1 MTSLFSH
8 EVHSQLQMCALP
20 WRRAFNYYKIYKY
33 GEKTKLLYKN
43 ICIQYMNLQDERH
56 KLTQR
61 LCTGYLDGHAVPQ
74 NCTSIT
80 KLFLRYSDRGLGTKK
95 L

>member
-8 EVHSQLQMCALP
+8 EVHSQLQIYALP

-33 GEKTKLLYKN
+33 GEKTKL
-43 ICIQYMNLQDERH
+43 QYMNLQDERH

-61 LCTGYLDGHAVPQ
+61 LCTGYLDGHVVPQ

-80 KLFLRYSDRGLGTKK
+80 KAFLTIF
-95 L
+95 

>member
-33 GEKTKLLYKN
+33 GEKTKLLIRIYAYNIRIYKMRDIN
-43 ICIQYMNLQDERH
+43 SLRDCALDIWTGMLFH
-56 KLTQR
+56 KIAPL
-61 LCTGYLDGHAVPQ
+61 
-74 NCTSIT
+74 
-80 KLFLRYSDRGLGTKK
+80 
-95 L
+95 

>member
-33 GEKTKLLYKN
+33 GEKTKLLIRIYVYRDINYLKSF
-43 ICIQYMNLQDERH
+43 RH
-56 KLTQR
+56 
-61 LCTGYLDGHAVPQ
+61 
-74 NCTSIT
+74 I
-80 KLFLRYSDRGLGTKK
+80 
-95 L
+95 